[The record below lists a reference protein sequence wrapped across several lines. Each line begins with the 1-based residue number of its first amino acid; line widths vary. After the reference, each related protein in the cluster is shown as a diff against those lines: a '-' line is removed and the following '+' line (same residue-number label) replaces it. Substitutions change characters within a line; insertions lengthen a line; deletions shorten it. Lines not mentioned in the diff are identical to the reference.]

1 MPAIFR
7 LRDLSFGLLM
17 TAMLACSPLPAAAQP
32 TGSAGAAAATP
43 AESAESAIMGSG
55 PQGQAP
61 VAEPQSIADAGFLT
75 GRTQVLDAAAEEVH
89 VQGQFAVFTTPEPG
103 RVVLLLAGVL
113 FLLVFYRQAWVSFRR
128 RH

>member
-7 LRDLSFGLLM
+7 LRDLSVGLLM
-17 TAMLACSPLPAAAQP
+17 TAMLACSLLPAAAQP
-32 TGSAGAAAATP
+32 TGSAGAAATTP
-43 AESAESAIMGSG
+43 PESAIMGSG
-55 PQGQAP
+55 PHGQAP

-75 GRTQVLDAAAEEVH
+75 GRTQVLDAAADEVH

-103 RVVLLLAGVL
+103 RAVLLLAGVL